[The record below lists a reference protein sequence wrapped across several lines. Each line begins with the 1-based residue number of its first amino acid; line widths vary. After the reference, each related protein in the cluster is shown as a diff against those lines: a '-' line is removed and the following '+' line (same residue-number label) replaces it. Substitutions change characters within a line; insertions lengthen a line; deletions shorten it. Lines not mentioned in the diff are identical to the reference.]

1 MHSHFA
7 RPLTINWD
15 VTALEVSGDG
25 IVASAVCQKCRKEL
39 EIHQPQEDNPQE
51 LLATCGECGRWHLI
65 QVASDSSEAWMFN
78 LPGIDFIRETL
89 ARHVPKVTTPKR
101 AAGPAPRGRGK
112 SRAKGSP

>member
-1 MHSHFA
+1 MHSYFA
-7 RPLTINWD
+7 RPLTINWN

-25 IVASAVCQKCRKEL
+25 IIASALCQKCRKEL

-78 LPGIDFIRETL
+78 LPGVDFIRE
-89 ARHVPKVTTPKR
+89 AMAQQVPKATKPKR
-101 AAGPAPRGRGK
+101 AADRATGGRGK
-112 SRAKGSP
+112 SGAKGRT